1 MKIKDITKTVRQWF
15 SPMGSEPY
23 PPTYWNSVGSF
34 TNPTAALALT
44 PVWRACNLIANDVAR
59 TPAEWSNPNL
69 ETLYNRP
76 NQYQSGYDFRRQM
89 TLQCLLFGNSFAL
102 INRRGSGSIYEIV
115 PFDVGTVTLQIIDG
129 VPTYQSAQYGR
140 IPTQDIIHLKFL
152 IVDGLW
158 AQSPVGICKT
168 SISTG
173 LINDENSNSL
183 AQTAPNIA
191 FVHPNAVNAAARQ
204 AISDTYMK
212 NHTGS
217 SNIGKPLVMAEGI
230 KIQEISSTPNQLG
243 LEIARKYTTHEVSRM
258 FGVPVSLLS
267 ESTSS
272 TYGSLEFLS
281 RVYLDGC
288 ISHWLQSW
296 QSEYNTKLNEECLF
310 DTDFLVKPPMAET
323 FAALRTGIESG
334 VLTKNEA
341 RAILDYDPVPE
352 GDVFSQALNLGTGG
366 GTTNLGTDTQK
377 LTKD

>member
-1 MKIKDITKTVRQWF
+1 
-15 SPMGSEPY
+15 
-23 PPTYWNSVGSF
+23 
-34 TNPTAALALT
+34 
-44 PVWRACNLIANDVAR
+44 
-59 TPAEWSNPNL
+59 
-69 ETLYNRP
+69 
-76 NQYQSGYDFRRQM
+76 
-89 TLQCLLFGNSFAL
+89 
-102 INRRGSGSIYEIV
+102 
-115 PFDVGTVTLQIIDG
+115 
-129 VPTYQSAQYGR
+129 
-140 IPTQDIIHLKFL
+140 
-152 IVDGLW
+152 
-158 AQSPVGICKT
+158 
-168 SISTG
+168 
-173 LINDENSNSL
+173 
-183 AQTAPNIA
+183 
-191 FVHPNAVNAAARQ
+191 
-204 AISDTYMK
+204 MK

-230 KIQEISSTPNQLG
+230 IIQEISSTPNQLG